1 MVLFSIQLDFRG
13 RLAQVDR
20 ALVSGTKGRAFESH
34 IAHHELPPLA
44 WFSSTRFDEAF
55 LLSCLLVFLG
65 HGCVSLKSAEIVASQ
80 ASLTPHSLLTG
91 GPYGKRLLDRE
102 GRYR

>member
-1 MVLFSIQLDFRG
+1 
-13 RLAQVDR
+13 
-20 ALVSGTKGRAFESH
+20 
-34 IAHHELPPLA
+34 
-44 WFSSTRFDEAF
+44 